1 MQFPLNR
8 NGFELTPKVVATR
21 PGDSAAVFAAMK
33 RRLRKFT
40 AAPRGQRF
48 RAHYDRMQQRP
59 HLVRTLLVVGS
70 GLLLLALGMVML
82 VLPGPGLLVGFA
94 GAALIAGESR
104 PAARLLDRIDLWLS
118 RVWARWRR

>member
-1 MQFPLNR
+1 
-8 NGFELTPKVVATR
+8 
-21 PGDSAAVFAAMK
+21 MK